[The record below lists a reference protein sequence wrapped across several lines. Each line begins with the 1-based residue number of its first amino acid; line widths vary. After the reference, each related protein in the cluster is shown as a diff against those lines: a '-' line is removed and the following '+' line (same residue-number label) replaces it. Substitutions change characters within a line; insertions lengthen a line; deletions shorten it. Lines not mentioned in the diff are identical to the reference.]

1 MERPWERPWGNSSP
15 RLTIIEY
22 SPRPRKPQL
31 PVLITTWAPSG
42 LIPVDKGSL
51 NAAVSES
58 GPVALSGPGQHP
70 SAQFPA
76 TQGFAAHES

>member
-1 MERPWERPWGNSSP
+1 MGKFF
-15 RLTIIEY
+15 TIREY

-31 PVLITTWAPSG
+31 PVLITTWLPSG

-51 NAAVSES
+51 KAAISES

-70 SAQFPA
+70 SAQVPA
-76 TQGFAAHES
+76 SPEFRRS